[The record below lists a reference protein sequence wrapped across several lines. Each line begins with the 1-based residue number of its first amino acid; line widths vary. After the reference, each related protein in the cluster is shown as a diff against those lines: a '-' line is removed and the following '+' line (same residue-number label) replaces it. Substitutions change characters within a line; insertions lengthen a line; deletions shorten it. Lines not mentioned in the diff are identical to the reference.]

1 MREGAR
7 RKRSFVREGARRK
20 KIVRE
25 RGREAKK
32 DCPWQRARRERQS
45 EIGVLGEGNCP
56 QESIRTEKLYVREY
70 PIVRKIIRKAR

>member
-1 MREGAR
+1 MREERGER
-7 RKRSFVREGARRK
+7 GREAK

-45 EIGVLGEGNCP
+45 EIGVLGGGKLSAREHSDG
-56 QESIRTEKLYVREY
+56 IEKLYVREY

>member
-1 MREGAR
+1 MRA
-7 RKRSFVREGARRK
+7 KRGERGREAK

-56 QESIRTEKLYVREY
+56 QESIRTESKNCT
-70 PIVRKIIRKAR
+70 

>member
-1 MREGAR
+1 MRAR
-7 RKRSFVREGARRK
+7 RGERGREAK

-45 EIGVLGEGNCP
+45 EIGGMGEGNCP
-56 QESIRTEKLYVREY
+56 QEHSDGIEKLYVREY